1 MGMDNWL
8 YSTVNAFRIRA
19 SSNGVVKE
27 PTGPN
32 GGQWGVT
39 QDNDGKVWFQGG
51 ASGLPGYF
59 QFPVH
64 YGNFAVPDQLEPD

>member
-1 MGMDNWL
+1 ML
-8 YSTVNAFRIRA
+8 R
-19 SSNGVVKE
+19 E

-51 ASGLPGYF
+51 ASGMPGYF
-59 QFPVH
+59 QFPVD
-64 YGNFAVPDQLEPD
+64 YGNFNYAGSVRTGPEHHVGRARARSPTCRAA